1 MHVVIETPD
10 YLVDAKALGL
20 TADERRSIVDY
31 IAQTPDAG
39 VEMKGTG
46 GGREKLDLLGEARE
60 KAEGTGLLPS
70 MPEKIFLYSCYLYF
84 QKVKEPI
91 YRNPKEMN

>member
-46 GGREKLDLLGEARE
+46 GARKIRFDGRGKE

>member
-1 MHVVIETPD
+1 MQVVIETPE

-46 GGREKLDLLGEARE
+46 GARKFDLLDGVRE

-70 MPEKIFLYSCYLYF
+70 MLEKIFPFSCYLSF

-91 YRNPKEMN
+91 

>member
-1 MHVVIETPD
+1 MQVVIETPE

-46 GGREKLDLLGEARE
+46 GAR
-60 KAEGTGLLPS
+60 
-70 MPEKIFLYSCYLYF
+70 KIRSA
-84 QKVKEPI
+84 
-91 YRNPKEMN
+91 